1 MASSSPA
8 RLSLAPDLREAE
20 ASIASLAP
28 KPAAPVRLVSLDAL
42 RGMAILAIIGFD
54 GAVASL
60 AEMAK
65 SGPPLFREICGFL
78 ALQFSHSEWDGV
90 HLYDFVFP
98 LFVFITGTGIAFALP
113 RALASQTRGE
123 VYFRIIRRSLLMYA
137 LGVIYY
143 GGLGQHWE
151 EIRYVGVLQRIAIC
165 YFVTSIL
172 FMHLRPAALAGMVAA
187 ILVAYWALMS
197 FVAAPGMAAG
207 SVEPGANLADWLDRA
222 YLPGRLWYGERDPEG
237 LLSTLPAITTCMLG
251 ALAGVLLQSGRAP
264 SRINLALA
272 VGGAAMVAV
281 GWLWGLT
288 FSIII
293 KALWTSS
300 FVLVT
305 AGASAI
311 LLGVANQL
319 LDVWRLGSASWLVWV
334 GANAITLYMI
344 SGLVGFDQLA
354 HRLVG
359 GDFGAFVDRVAVPGA
374 SAFLTHAVGLALA
387 IWLAGF
393 LYRKRVFV
401 RL

>member
-1 MASSSPA
+1 MASSSHA
-8 RLSLAPDLREAE
+8 RLSPQPELRDGGASV
-20 ASIASLAP
+20 ASIAPA
-28 KPAAPVRLVSLDAL
+28 PAAPVRLVSLDAL

-54 GAVASL
+54 GAVAAF

-65 SGPPLFREICGFL
+65 SGPPLFRDICGFL
-78 ALQFSHSEWDGV
+78 ALQFSHSEWEGL

-98 LFVFITGTGIAFALP
+98 LFVFITGVGIAFALP
-113 RALASQTRGE
+113 RALSMQTRGE
-123 VYFRIIRRSLLMYA
+123 VYFRIIKRSLLMYA

-143 GGLGQHWE
+143 GGLGQHWD
-151 EIRYVGVLQRIAIC
+151 EIRYVGVLQRIAVC
-165 YFVTSIL
+165 YLVTSIL
-172 FMHLRPAALAGMVAA
+172 FMHLRPAALVAMVAA
-187 ILVAYWALMS
+187 MLVSYWALMS
-197 FVAAPGMAAG
+197 FVAAPGMHAG
-207 SVEPGANLADWLDRA
+207 SVMPGANLADWIDRTF
-222 YLPGRLWYGERDPEG
+222 LPGRLWYGESDPEG
-237 LLSTLPAITTCMLG
+237 LLSTVPAITTCMLG
-251 ALAGVLLQSGRAP
+251 ALAGVLLQSGRPPA
-264 SRINLALA
+264 RINLML
-272 VGGAAMVAV
+272 VIGGAMMVVA
-281 GWLWGLT
+281 GWLWGQT
-288 FSIII
+288 FSIVI

-319 LDVWRLGSASWLVWV
+319 LDVWRVTGASWLVWV

-344 SGLVGFDQLA
+344 SGLAGFDQLA
-354 HRLVG
+354 RRLVG
-359 GDFGAFVDRVAVPGA
+359 GDFGDFLDRITAPGA